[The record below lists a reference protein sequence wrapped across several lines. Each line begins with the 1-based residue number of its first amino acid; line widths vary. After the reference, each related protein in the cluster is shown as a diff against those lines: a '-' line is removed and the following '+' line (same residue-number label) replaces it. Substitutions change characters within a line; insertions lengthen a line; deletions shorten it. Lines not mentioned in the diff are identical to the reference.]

1 MMAYLWGGK
10 VGVRCALLNFW
21 PNIALQVDCSTATA
35 EVKPSMKNSPRRALV
50 LPFFL
55 FLLAYLP
62 HVSWG
67 AEPKVQ
73 IQSPKD
79 GSRIVQDQEQIL
91 ISGKVSTQGDR
102 TPNVDIMFV
111 LDVSGSTINY
121 AGVNLGDSN
130 PPSSSSPGWGKPQIG
145 IFGGGFGM
153 GGPPARDLRNSIL
166 AAEVAASRRLLAQ
179 LNPETTR
186 VGLVVFSQDAKLLQP
201 LTRDFEKVKQSLD
214 ELLVT
219 GPFGGTHMAAG
230 IRLAIKELAGLG
242 LSERR
247 ADAVKAQ
254 FLLTDGYPT
263 LPIGGGKRVTV
274 EDTDLAI
281 NAGRISGKA
290 GVKVHVFALGE
301 EALSYPGAAVGVAK
315 ESGGIFTPVVRAA
328 DILTV
333 LENVSVVGVDYVQ
346 VFNETSGQRASLLR
360 LGADGFFSSSIP
372 VVEGLN
378 RIQVMA
384 RAGDG
389 AIGRHSVSIYY
400 ERGTQRSLE
409 LEVFLARE
417 KSLKLEVERLG
428 RSKEDVQREIDRSR
442 EEGLRRSQQPPP
454 TTEGPVR

>member
-1 MMAYLWGGK
+1 MSYFL
-10 VGVRCALLNFW
+10 
-21 PNIALQVDCSTATA
+21 S
-35 EVKPSMKNSPRRALV
+35 RALS
-50 LPFFL
+50 PFIVG
-55 FLLAYLP
+55 LLLMP
-62 HVSWG
+62 CVSRA

-79 GSRIVQDQEQIL
+79 GSRIVQDQEQVL

-111 LDVSGSTINY
+111 LDVSGSTVNY
-121 AGVNLGDSN
+121 AGVNLGDSTL
-130 PPSSSSPGWGKPQIG
+130 PSSSAPGWSRPQIG
-145 IFGGGFGM
+145 IFGGGFGI
-153 GGPPARDLRNSIL
+153 GGPAARDLRNSIL

-186 VGLVVFSQDAKLLQP
+186 VGLIAFSQDAKLLQP
-201 LTRDFEKVKQSLD
+201 LTRDFDKVKQSLD

-219 GPFGGTHMAAG
+219 GPSGGTHMASG

-263 LPIGGGKRVTV
+263 LPIGAGKRVTA
-274 EDTDLAI
+274 EDTDLAV

-290 GVKVHVFALGE
+290 GIKVHVFALGE

-315 ESGGIFTPVVRAA
+315 ESGGMFTPVVRAA

-346 VFNETSGQRASLLR
+346 VFNETTGQRASLLR
-360 LGADGFFSSSIP
+360 LAADGFFSSSIP

-378 RIQVMA
+378 RIQVTA

-389 AIGRHSVSIYY
+389 SIGRHSISVHY

-417 KSLKLEVERLG
+417 KNLKLEVERLG
-428 RSKEDVQREIDRSR
+428 RTKEELQREIDRGR

-454 TTEGPVR
+454 ATEGPPR